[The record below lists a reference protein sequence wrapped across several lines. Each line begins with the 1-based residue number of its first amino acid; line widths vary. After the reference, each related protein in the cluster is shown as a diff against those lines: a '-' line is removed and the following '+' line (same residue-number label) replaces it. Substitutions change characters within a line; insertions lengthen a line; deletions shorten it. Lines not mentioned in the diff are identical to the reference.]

1 VFIATFGDFFDQ
13 PRVADAVSDLF
24 RDIFGADKLAVR
36 LVIGVAS
43 LPLGM
48 PIELEVIFEVADE

>member
-1 VFIATFGDFFDQ
+1 VFIATAGDFFDQ
-13 PRVADAVSDLF
+13 PKVADAASDLF
-24 RDIFGADKLAVR
+24 KDVFGAEKIAVR

-48 PIELEVIFEVADE
+48 PIELEVIFEIT

>member
-1 VFIATFGDFFDQ
+1 M
-13 PRVADAVSDLF
+13 
-24 RDIFGADKLAVR
+24 AVR

-48 PIELEVIFEVADE
+48 PIELEVAFEVAS